1 MKITKTHNQANLASK
16 KENKTL
22 QAGYPLYAF
31 DTDGIKDSNEP
42 FSVIELLLLFNY
54 SVKVEKAGTSYSQLP
69 EAV

>member
-42 FSVIELLLLFNY
+42 FSVIELLLLNWGSTFVIFVNK
-54 SVKVEKAGTSYSQLP
+54 SHSYT
-69 EAV
+69 